1 MGDSGTGRER
11 VERLRSVAAKWRLDP
26 DGEAAE
32 QIEALLAP
40 LFAKGWLPDAHE
52 STNAIL
58 LGEQYHLGGEEDTR
72 RMAEMLK
79 LGAEDR
85 VVDFACY
92 IGGPARQL
100 AREYGCE
107 VVGVD
112 LSPVHVGVA
121 ERLTELTGLQ
131 EQVSFVCASADH
143 VSLKRDSFTVAWS
156 QCTMPSDLSWLMEMD
171 RVLAPG
177 GRLGFTGLIRR
188 EKTEQE
194 DLLSLEE
201 IAGRVEAFGYQVVC
215 AEDISSLDLRHGW
228 MPMLERLWRR
238 EDEYI
243 KLLGREWVMKA
254 RESIE
259 TDIADWTARRMG
271 NGRVVGVK
279 RESG

>member
-11 VERLRSVAAKWRLDP
+11 VERLRSVAAKWRLELERE
-26 DGEAAE
+26 EAP

-40 LFAKGWLPDAHE
+40 LFAKGWLPDGHE

-72 RMAEMLK
+72 RMAELLK
-79 LGAEDR
+79 LRAEDR
-85 VVDFACY
+85 VVDFASY
-92 IGGPARQL
+92 IGGPARQV

-112 LSPVHVGVA
+112 LSPMHIAVA
-121 ERLTELTGLQ
+121 ERLTELAGL
-131 EQVSFVCASADH
+131 EKQVSFVCASADH
-143 VSLKRDSFTVAWS
+143 VPLKRDSFTVAWS
-156 QCTMPSDLSWLMEMD
+156 QCPMPSDLSWLMEMD
-171 RVLAPG
+171 RVLAPD
-177 GRLGFTGLIRR
+177 GRVGFTGLIRR
-188 EKTEQE
+188 EKTGEE
-194 DLLSLEE
+194 DLLSLDEM
-201 IAGRVEAFGYQVVC
+201 AGRVEAFGYQVVC

-228 MPMLERLWRR
+228 MPMLEKLWRR

-243 KLLGREWVMKA
+243 KLLGREWVMRA

-259 TDIADWTARRMG
+259 ADIADWTARRMG

-279 RESG
+279 KEQV